1 MLCREL
7 SGDLKYALDPALF
20 AREKL
25 GLTLDAW
32 QAQVVKSN
40 SKRQILNCSRQAG
53 KSTVSSIMALTRA
66 LHFPKSLVL
75 LVSPSLRQ
83 SSELFRKVMDNFK
96 KLKCTPGLVEDN
108 KLSTQMDN
116 GSRIVS
122 LPGKE
127 GTIRGFSGA
136 SLIIIDEASRVDD
149 VTYKSVRPMLATSG
163 GSLIVLSTPY
173 GKRGFFHDEWSNGG
187 ESWERFKITAL
198 EIPRIPSAF
207 LEEERRALGPQF
219 FSQEYMCEFMDTV
232 DQVFSY
238 EQIIG
243 AIRSDIKPLEI

>member
-1 MLCREL
+1 
-7 SGDLKYALDPALF
+7 
-20 AREKL
+20 
-25 GLTLDAW
+25 
-32 QAQVVKSN
+32 
-40 SKRQILNCSRQAG
+40 
-53 KSTVSSIMALTRA
+53 MALTRA
-66 LHFPKSLVL
+66 LNFPKSLIL

-108 KLSTQMDN
+108 KLSTQLDN

-136 SLIIIDEASRVDD
+136 ALIIIDEASRVDD

-163 GSLIVLSTPY
+163 GALIVLSTPY

-219 FSQEYMCEFMDTV
+219 FAQEYMCEFMDTA

-243 AIRSDIKPLEI
+243 ALRSDIKPLEI